1 MWKASETKND
11 KGSCIHSKDVS
22 IQMSLFLYLLNMV
35 TIIRISYPE
44 KSNRVQSRS
53 CHVSLLKLD
62 IVFIK
67 LKNNKFSIS
76 LLLSWHWWNWFEF
89 LLETFVICFAK
100 YHCILDLNATCLV
113 CKAFLIHT
121 FSIKINLLVSLQFIE
136 MHKVAYMIM
145 QIFSMLLSLFALSD
159 PVGDYSFAYIM
170 TKRGSSMWWGEML
183 NCCSNCAYWREYILR
198 GSNPLRGSIAYTY
211 MAWCMMLCLKVLYA
225 NACFIFTWSSHI
237 HLLWKCN
244 LIVLKV
250 WYFYKRLKTWSF
262 IFLSLCNVEYPV
274 ASILL
279 WGSMWEVVLSR
290 NSQRGRL

>member
-121 FSIKINLLVSLQFIE
+121 FYENNPPCFSPINWV
-136 MHKVAYMIM
+136 HKVAYLTMHYLVC
-145 QIFSMLLSLFALSD
+145 FYLSLLWVTRLGTTPLPISWQKGG
-159 PVGDYSFAYIM
+159 VGYGKKDVV
-170 TKRGSSMWWGEML
+170 
-183 NCCSNCAYWREYILR
+183 RE
-198 GSNPLRGSIAYTY
+198 
-211 MAWCMMLCLKVLYA
+211 
-225 NACFIFTWSSHI
+225 
-237 HLLWKCN
+237 
-244 LIVLKV
+244 
-250 WYFYKRLKTWSF
+250 
-262 IFLSLCNVEYPV
+262 
-274 ASILL
+274 
-279 WGSMWEVVLSR
+279 
-290 NSQRGRL
+290 